1 MIPFDKI
8 VEKQINCFDFGDK
21 RLSERCRL
29 SYKKIDESGSSKSF
43 PNIFQDAY
51 QLKAFYGM
59 INNPKVTA
67 EKFLEGYTQGLIDHF
82 SAPLEQSNDFL
93 YVYQDSTFGKY
104 HDRKKLK
111 LGYIEKLTDNGLLIH
126 SGILTSSNYIPLGVV
141 HQQIIIRDKADYQ
154 KSHQRGTLSFENKES
169 FKWTKGFDWAIEF
182 NKKVNIPIVQIM
194 DREADIAALFN
205 YGMARNQL
213 FIVRARHDRLLK
225 GGNIE
230 KFKTFIAKQK
240 VAFEQTRTL
249 IDEAGK
255 KYKVNCQI
263 RYAKLDLNEID
274 LPVWVIFLKA
284 LDLSL
289 IHI

>member
-8 VEKQINCFDFGDK
+8 VEKQINCVDFGDK

-126 SGILTSSNYIPLGVV
+126 SGISVSYTHLT
-141 HQQIIIRDKADYQ
+141 
-154 KSHQRGTLSFENKES
+154 
-169 FKWTKGFDWAIEF
+169 
-182 NKKVNIPIVQIM
+182 
-194 DREADIAALFN
+194 
-205 YGMARNQL
+205 
-213 FIVRARHDRLLK
+213 
-225 GGNIE
+225 
-230 KFKTFIAKQK
+230 
-240 VAFEQTRTL
+240 
-249 IDEAGK
+249 
-255 KYKVNCQI
+255 
-263 RYAKLDLNEID
+263 
-274 LPVWVIFLKA
+274 LPTICSV
-284 LDLSL
+284 
-289 IHI
+289 